1 MTDNVGSSVWKK
13 RAWPSMDSHIKLSRF
28 KIIQL
33 IQRALV
39 RSLENVIDW
48 LCLRNKYLKNINKA
62 LLNRFWTKSGF

>member
-1 MTDNVGSSVWKK
+1 
-13 RAWPSMDSHIKLSRF
+13 MDYHIKLSHF

-33 IQRALV
+33 IQMALV

-48 LCLRNKYLKNINKA
+48 LCLRNKYLKSINKA